1 MRNDNNIFLFLTRIL
16 EIHQLVQKEN
26 LKEISTKEKSIN
38 YSIKE
43 NGRRKRKVGKKI
55 SIQICIEII
64 LPILKINYN

>member
-43 NGRRKRKVGKKI
+43 NGRRKRKVGK
-55 SIQICIEII
+55 
-64 LPILKINYN
+64 NVTY